1 MELYKSGSKDNYS
14 FVTYPL
20 QYKVHSGKE
29 YFTRSKM
36 ESYGLV
42 NGAMNIIFLPDRG
55 IFTDEQEFPT
65 LNVVNCFDVK
75 PDGTMIY
82 ASYFKSENKSEIR
95 LVNDSGEDIKIFDV
109 PFMVSSVI
117 QSGED
122 ILVLDR
128 YNAKIWIYSDENL
141 EEYFNTEEL
150 VRPNCFIKTDLGVFV
165 GDKYHIWLLSDHSV
179 KQKIVTL
186 QHNEE
191 EEEYHGKGVISMEL
205 VENSIIYLF
214 DSDSLYS
221 TREIYQFNMET
232 YETKKIITEN
242 KMAELNIGHGI
253 EGFYTRGK
261 QIIVWTEDQFSE
273 PFDL

>member
-1 MELYKSGSKDNYS
+1 MELYKRGSKDNYS

-20 QYKVHSGKE
+20 QRKVQSGKE

-36 ESYGLV
+36 ESYLLV

-75 PDGTMIY
+75 PDGNMIY

-95 LVNDSGEDIKIFDV
+95 LVNDSGEDIKIFET
-109 PFMVSSVI
+109 PFKVTSII

-128 YNAKIWIYSDENL
+128 YNSKIWIYSDENL

-150 VRPNCFIKTDLGVFV
+150 VRPNCFIITELGVFV
-165 GDKYHIWLLSDHSV
+165 GDKYHIWFLSSNSM

-191 EEEYHGKGVISMEL
+191 EEEYHGKGVISMEI
-205 VENSIIYLF
+205 VGNSIIYLF

-232 YETKKIITEN
+232 YETKKIITED
-242 KMAELNIGHGI
+242 KMNELNIGHGI

-273 PFDL
+273 PIDF